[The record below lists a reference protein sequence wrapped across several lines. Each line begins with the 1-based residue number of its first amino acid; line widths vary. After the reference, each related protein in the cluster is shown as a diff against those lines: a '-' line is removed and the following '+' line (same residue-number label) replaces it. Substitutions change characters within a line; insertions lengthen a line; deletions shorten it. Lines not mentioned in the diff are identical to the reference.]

1 MAFHIEISA
10 STLRHARAFNLDE
23 EELRRTILEPWMTD
37 RTIELGDHEW
47 IPRESS
53 LKVLEGPRLEPPD
66 LSFGQGWSNAER
78 SARDVTGEVLA
89 DAERDAPPPPTAVAI
104 DGDSV
109 EEALAALAGAAE
121 PRPIELAAAQAAI
134 DRRDP
139 QVAAVILVTRPRPA
153 PERRRS

>member
-1 MAFHIEISA
+1 VAFHIEISA

>member
-1 MAFHIEISA
+1 VAFHIEISA
-10 STLRHARAFNLDE
+10 STLHHARAFNLDE

-37 RTIELGDHEW
+37 RTIELGDQEW
-47 IPRESS
+47 IPRKSS

-139 QVAAVILVTRPRPA
+139 QVAAVILVTRPRSA

>member
-1 MAFHIEISA
+1 VAFHIEISA

-78 SARDVTGEVLA
+78 SAKDVTGEVLA

-139 QVAAVILVTRPRPA
+139 QVAAVIIVTRPRPA

>member
-1 MAFHIEISA
+1 VAFHIEISA

-37 RTIELGDHEW
+37 RAIELGDREW
-47 IPRESS
+47 IPRKSS

-109 EEALAALAGAAE
+109 EEALAAIAGAAK